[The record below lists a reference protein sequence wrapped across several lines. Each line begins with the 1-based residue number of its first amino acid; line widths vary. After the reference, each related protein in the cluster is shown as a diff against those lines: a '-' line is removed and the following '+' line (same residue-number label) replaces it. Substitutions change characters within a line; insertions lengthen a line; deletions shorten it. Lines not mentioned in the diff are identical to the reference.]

1 MLDESFCLMCLTEHE
16 LSFQWYGPKGT
27 VESVHKNVTLRCKLR
42 QSRNSWIFALTLTR
56 LHEKQV
62 VSQLPFARALR
73 VLLSW
78 VLFCVHKS
86 MPKLRETYLQIQ
98 ERNAREIRQRTS
110 DRIRALQ
117 QVKESVVGED
127 LSETS
132 ITTAEQSYTV
142 PILVCII
149 FVLVLV
155 CLWLTQH
162 I

>member
-1 MLDESFCLMCLTEHE
+1 
-16 LSFQWYGPKGT
+16 
-27 VESVHKNVTLRCKLR
+27 
-42 QSRNSWIFALTLTR
+42 
-56 LHEKQV
+56 
-62 VSQLPFARALR
+62 
-73 VLLSW
+73 
-78 VLFCVHKS
+78 

-117 QVKESVVGED
+117 QVRESVVGED

-142 PILVCII
+142 PILVYII

>member
-1 MLDESFCLMCLTEHE
+1 
-16 LSFQWYGPKGT
+16 
-27 VESVHKNVTLRCKLR
+27 
-42 QSRNSWIFALTLTR
+42 
-56 LHEKQV
+56 
-62 VSQLPFARALR
+62 
-73 VLLSW
+73 
-78 VLFCVHKS
+78 

-117 QVKESVVGED
+117 QVKEPVVGED
-127 LSETS
+127 LPETS
-132 ITTAEQSYTV
+132 VATAEQSYTV
-142 PILVCII
+142 PILVYII

>member
-1 MLDESFCLMCLTEHE
+1 
-16 LSFQWYGPKGT
+16 
-27 VESVHKNVTLRCKLR
+27 
-42 QSRNSWIFALTLTR
+42 
-56 LHEKQV
+56 
-62 VSQLPFARALR
+62 
-73 VLLSW
+73 
-78 VLFCVHKS
+78 

-127 LSETS
+127 LPETS

>member
-1 MLDESFCLMCLTEHE
+1 
-16 LSFQWYGPKGT
+16 
-27 VESVHKNVTLRCKLR
+27 
-42 QSRNSWIFALTLTR
+42 
-56 LHEKQV
+56 
-62 VSQLPFARALR
+62 
-73 VLLSW
+73 
-78 VLFCVHKS
+78 
-86 MPKLRETYLQIQ
+86 MPKLKETYRQIQ

-117 QVKESVVGED
+117 QVRESVVGED

>member
-1 MLDESFCLMCLTEHE
+1 MRVFCLLCLTEHE
-16 LSFQWYGPKGT
+16 LSFQWYGLKET
-27 VESVHKNVTLRCKLR
+27 VESVHKNVTLRYTLR
-42 QSRNSWIFALTLTR
+42 HQADSWIFALPLTC

>member
-1 MLDESFCLMCLTEHE
+1 
-16 LSFQWYGPKGT
+16 
-27 VESVHKNVTLRCKLR
+27 
-42 QSRNSWIFALTLTR
+42 
-56 LHEKQV
+56 
-62 VSQLPFARALR
+62 
-73 VLLSW
+73 
-78 VLFCVHKS
+78 

-127 LSETS
+127 LPETS

-142 PILVCII
+142 PILVYII

>member
-1 MLDESFCLMCLTEHE
+1 
-16 LSFQWYGPKGT
+16 
-27 VESVHKNVTLRCKLR
+27 
-42 QSRNSWIFALTLTR
+42 
-56 LHEKQV
+56 
-62 VSQLPFARALR
+62 
-73 VLLSW
+73 
-78 VLFCVHKS
+78 

-117 QVKESVVGED
+117 QVRGSVVGED
-127 LSETS
+127 LPETS

>member
-1 MLDESFCLMCLTEHE
+1 
-16 LSFQWYGPKGT
+16 
-27 VESVHKNVTLRCKLR
+27 
-42 QSRNSWIFALTLTR
+42 
-56 LHEKQV
+56 
-62 VSQLPFARALR
+62 
-73 VLLSW
+73 
-78 VLFCVHKS
+78 

-117 QVKESVVGED
+117 QVRESVVGED